1 MELYGNKKMILQEF
15 NWTSWLFAC
24 YLILDLTKCCRLIHA
39 LRS

>member
-24 YLILDLTKCCRLIHA
+24 YLIFDSRFKILMSTYGLV
-39 LRS
+39 